1 MVHNYKE
8 IYYVNP
14 KHNYIKTYTDLDK
27 QLVHYK
33 RLNKNMDSIGNII
46 TLKLADFK
54 KFTARNKYSIT
65 YVKGREYK
73 NICKK
78 CNTEFIKNYTYD
90 FCDICHKK
98 AMNEITQ
105 EMNNF
110 LAGALKND

>member
-1 MVHNYKE
+1 MHNYKE

-14 KHNYIKTYTDLDK
+14 RHNYIKTYTDLDK

-33 RLNKNMDSIGNII
+33 RLDKNMESIGNII

-54 KFTARNKYSIT
+54 KFISKNKYSIT

-73 NICKK
+73 NTCKK
-78 CNTEFIKNYTYD
+78 CGQEFTKNYTYD

-98 AMNEITQ
+98 ATDELTQ
-105 EMNNF
+105 EMNDIF
-110 LAGALKND
+110 MGANLK